1 MAQNRF
7 DFGNIKFQNEHVL
20 WEEIDSVENS
30 IRIFF
35 FFISQTK
42 MVENI
47 KIFSN
52 LQPFKTQVSQ
62 KLRDIQRR

>member
-1 MAQNRF
+1 MAQIRF
-7 DFGNIKFQNEHVL
+7 DFENIKFRNEHVL
-20 WEEIDSVENS
+20 REEIDSVENS
-30 IRIFF
+30 VRIF

-42 MVENI
+42 VVGNI

-62 KLRDIQRR
+62 KLRDIQQR

>member
-1 MAQNRF
+1 MPKIESTWR
-7 DFGNIKFQNEHVL
+7 DIKFRNEHVL
-20 WEEIDSVENS
+20 SEEIDSLENS
-30 IRIFF
+30 EFFF

-42 MVENI
+42 VVEDT